1 MQLNNNST
9 MNSIKILWVDDEID
23 LLKPHILFL
32 EKKNYAVTTCN
43 NGRDAVDLFSE
54 ESFDIVF
61 LDENMP
67 GMSGLETLAEIK
79 EKKSSIPVIMITKSE
94 EEYIMEEAIGSKIAD
109 YLIKPVNPNQI
120 LLSLK
125 KNLDHSR
132 LVSEKTTL
140 DYQKEF
146 RKIAMDMA
154 MVNSY
159 EDWVELYKKLLF
171 WEIEL
176 ENIND
181 LNLIEILES
190 QKVEANVQFGKFIE
204 RNYED
209 WFETPV
215 RQGSYDTKS
224 EARSKGEQP
233 ANKPIQSHTLF
244 RELVVPEI
252 VKKEKPIFFVVIDN
266 LRYDQWKAIESVVN
280 NHYKLE
286 KEVPYFSILP
296 TATQYARNA
305 IFSGLL
311 PIDME
316 KQFPQ
321 YWKNDVDEGGK
332 NLYEAEFLAAHL
344 KRLGLNIKHDY
355 FKITNFSGGKKLAE
369 NFKALKDHDLVTVVY
384 NFVDMLSHAKTEMDV
399 VKELASDDKAYRSLT
414 LSWFKNSPL
423 LEIIQQAQ
431 RLGFKLIITTDHGTI
446 NVKNPSKVIGDKNT
460 SLNLRYKTGR
470 SLTYEDKDVY
480 AVKDPKK
487 IGLPTIN
494 MSSSYIFA
502 KNDLFLAYVN
512 NYNHYVSYYRN
523 TYQHG
528 GISLEEMIVPFLMFN
543 PK

>member
-1 MQLNNNST
+1 

-32 EKKNYAVTTCN
+32 EKKNYEVTTCN
-43 NGRDAVDLFSE
+43 NGRDAIDIFQDE
-54 ESFDIVF
+54 NFDIVF

-67 GMSGLETLAEIK
+67 GMNGLETLAEMK

-94 EEYIMEEAIGSKIAD
+94 EEFIMEEAIGSKIAD

-132 LVSEKTTL
+132 LISEKTTL

-146 RKIAMDMA
+146 RKISMEMS

-159 EDWVELYKKLLF
+159 EEWIEFYKKLIF
-171 WEIEL
+171 WELEL
-176 ENIND
+176 ENIDDQNMFQ
-181 LNLIEILES
+181 ILES
-190 QKVEANVQFGKFIE
+190 QKNEANALFGKFIE
-204 RNYED
+204 KNYED
-209 WFETPV
+209 WFEPKADKPV
-215 RQGSYDTKS
+215 L
-224 EARSKGEQP
+224 
-233 ANKPIQSHTLF
+233 SHNLF
-244 RELVVPEI
+244 KQLVIPELK
-252 VKKEKPIFFVVIDN
+252 KKENVLFVVIDN
-266 LRYDQWKAIESVVN
+266 LRYDQWKAFESVVN

-286 KEVPYFSILP
+286 SEVPYFAILP

-305 IFSGLL
+305 IFSGLTPL
-311 PIDME
+311 EME

-321 YWKNDVDEGGK
+321 YWRNDVEEGGK
-332 NLYEAEFLAAHL
+332 NLYEAEFLAAQL
-344 KRLGLNIKHDY
+344 KRNGLNITQEY
-355 FKITNFSGGKKLAE
+355 FKITNLSNGKKLAE
-369 NFKALKDHDLVTVVY
+369 NFKALKDNKLVTVVY
-384 NFVDMLSHAKTEMDV
+384 NFIDMLSHAKTDMDV

-431 RLGFKLIITTDHGTI
+431 KLGFKLIITTDHGTI
-446 NVKNPSKVIGDKNT
+446 NCKNPSKVIGDKNT

-470 SLTYEDKDVY
+470 SLTYENKDVY
-480 AVKDPKK
+480 AVRDPKR
-487 IGLPTIN
+487 IGLPSIN
-494 MSSSYIFA
+494 MTSIYIFA
-502 KNDLFLAYVN
+502 KNVFFLAYVN

-528 GISLEEMIVPFLMFN
+528 GISLEEVIVPFLVFN